1 MIWTFTVISTR
12 QIPMALTSNP
22 PTILWSRIVTSILGM
37 MPFAPRQM
45 QMGPYTT
52 WPSQIAGYAQSRVQ
66 SSSEVEHMLTSILYT
81 LRDSP
86 LLILTEDL
94 ACNSVI
100 QVLWIF
106 FSSYVPPNVSCNHDV
121 VLQWCFPIFLS
132 FFLAGVDRLVHLW
145 LKQSIN
151 LASFSSQNWWHWSF
165 QDIFSF
171 GFFSLVLRACVRSK
185 PEKNRLLA
193 KN

>member
-1 MIWTFTVISTR
+1 MLWIFAVYIFWIQIGSPYMIWTFMVISIH

-22 PTILWSRIVTSILGM
+22 PTTLWSRIVTSILGM

-52 WPSQIAGYAQSRVQ
+52 WLSQIAGYAQSHVQ
-66 SSSEVEHMLTSILYT
+66 SSSEVEHMLTSILCT

-106 FSSYVPPNVSCNHDV
+106 FSSYVPPNLSCNHDV

-132 FFLAGVDRLVHLW
+132 F
-145 LKQSIN
+145 
-151 LASFSSQNWWHWSF
+151 
-165 QDIFSF
+165 
-171 GFFSLVLRACVRSK
+171 
-185 PEKNRLLA
+185 LLGLID
-193 KN
+193 